1 MNHIPVL
8 VEKPIVVDTKE
19 INDVI
24 LMNKKYD
31 NYVSEAMWTL
41 HSDIFY
47 SLKEVISNKHLGKLK
62 ETTFSFSVYKSKL
75 FKNNRIF
82 DKSRGGGALLDIGIY
97 LITIAYILF
106 GKPLDIKIDAKMYH
120 DVDLIDNLAF
130 TNAKKIRELS
140 IINFNKIIG
149 SSFYNSLSEVENANI
164 YIAKGNLIGDSAF
177 MNSKKVSS
185 IKLDSIKEISTNAF
199 TNSARDSLSIDI
211 NISNVDLI
219 SSYSFSNIY
228 PKLSLT
234 LKNVKEITGGT
245 FANCYNLFEV
255 TIPNTVFNISSNIF
269 EECYNL
275 KNIYIEPDNMEIFNI
290 LKDNYSNINVEYI
303 NKN

>member
-1 MNHIPVL
+1 MYKIGVIGSGAIPFKVSKILNYCGNFKISAIFSRNKKTALKLGKKCNAKVFNNIEDFINNKHLFSLVYITTPHTSYYEYIKICLMNHIPVL

-31 NYVSEAMWTL
+31 TYVSVAMWTL

-106 GKPLDIKIDAKMYH
+106 GKPLDIKI
-120 DVDLIDNLAF
+120 
-130 TNAKKIRELS
+130 
-140 IINFNKIIG
+140 G
-149 SSFYNSLSEVENANI
+149 
-164 YIAKGNLIGDSAF
+164 
-177 MNSKKVSS
+177 VS
-185 IKLDSIKEISTNAF
+185 
-199 TNSARDSLSIDI
+199 
-211 NISNVDLI
+211 
-219 SSYSFSNIY
+219 
-228 PKLSLT
+228 
-234 LKNVKEITGGT
+234 
-245 FANCYNLFEV
+245 
-255 TIPNTVFNISSNIF
+255 
-269 EECYNL
+269 
-275 KNIYIEPDNMEIFNI
+275 
-290 LKDNYSNINVEYI
+290 
-303 NKN
+303 